1 MRCYMSND
9 EIIRQLAYEMWE
21 SDGRPDGQSDKHWES
36 ASILAAGQT
45 HGEKSDNKENPLDA
59 YELQEPEEP
68 HQPDQT

>member
-1 MRCYMSND
+1 MSND